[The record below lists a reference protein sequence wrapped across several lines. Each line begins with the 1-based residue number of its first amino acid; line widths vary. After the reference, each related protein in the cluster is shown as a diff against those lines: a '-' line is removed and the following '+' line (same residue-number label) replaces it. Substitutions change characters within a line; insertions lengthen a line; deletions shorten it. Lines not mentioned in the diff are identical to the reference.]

1 MASPSFGISPKND
14 LCADVFPMDIVI
26 EPRKSMNYSKELWPG
41 TRPQQILVVDDEL
54 QVCDILSEALTRM
67 GHEVVTAAD
76 GQEAVE
82 KLGSGSFSVV
92 ITDMDMPRM
101 DGMELIRHL
110 VKHQRE
116 TDIIAI
122 TGHTMRYNYTDVV
135 AAGASDFITKPFTL
149 NELEAKLNRIIRERL
164 LRKELER
171 LAIRDPL
178 TGLYNRRFLQSVLR
192 KEAIRAGRYGH
203 KLFLFFL
210 DIDRFKD
217 YNDEMGHQAG
227 DEVLVQLARVLT
239 SSLREDVDTAFRYGG
254 DEFTAVLPHLPREH
268 ALEVADRIRMSY
280 KLLDFRPTS
289 LSIGIA
295 QYLGKTG
302 DVESDIEDMI
312 LRADKALYFAKRD
325 LGGDRAHVDEE
336 SAS

>member
-1 MASPSFGISPKND
+1 
-14 LCADVFPMDIVI
+14 
-26 EPRKSMNYSKELWPG
+26 MNYSKELWSV

-82 KLGSGSFSVV
+82 KLENGSFSVV
-92 ITDMDMPRM
+92 ITDMDMPRL

-110 VKHQRE
+110 VRHQKE

-164 LRKELER
+164 LRHELER
-171 LAIRDPL
+171 LAVRDPL
-178 TGLYNRRFLQSVLR
+178 TGLYNRRFFQSVLR

-203 KLFLFFL
+203 NLFLFFL

-217 YNDEMGHQAG
+217 YNDQMGHQAG
-227 DEVLVQLARVLT
+227 DEVLVEFARVLT

-254 DEFTAVLPHLPREH
+254 DEFTAVVPHLPREY
-268 ALEVADRIRMSY
+268 ALEVAERIRSSY
-280 KLLDFRPTS
+280 NMLGFRPTS

-295 QYLGKTG
+295 QFLEKTG
-302 DVESDIEDMI
+302 DVERDIENMV
-312 LRADKALYFAKRD
+312 LRADKALYHAKRD